1 MANLSFTS
9 LNYSDPQGAARTIKP
24 STFSMSPY
32 LNLSDNVYSY
42 DMHGS
47 FQGISSPVIDLT
59 LCEVLDQQKKVKRLV
74 KKERGND
81 SMEDCLP
88 RKKRESNPQKSE
100 LQKQTTQ
107 AENWETTLAAER
119 NKNTAPQ
126 KLSGDHSVDS
136 CAAGLVPGGKPRRKR
151 ARRLCIP
158 RLPRKSKVETTVIK
172 AETITVYNGGDDQTV
187 EEEMVKDKVEKT
199 KKSVNKSKGKGRGQ
213 TQPQPGDEREGEE
226 SIPWSGAA
234 VKSLKR

>member
-1 MANLSFTS
+1 
-9 LNYSDPQGAARTIKP
+9 
-24 STFSMSPY
+24 MSPY

-59 LCEVLDQQKKVKRLV
+59 LCEVLDQQKKVKRQF
-74 KKERGND
+74 KKERDDD
-81 SMEDCLP
+81 SLEDCLP
-88 RKKRESNPQKSE
+88 RKKKESNPQKSE
-100 LQKQTTQ
+100 PRKQTTQ
-107 AENWETTLAAER
+107 AGNWETTLAAET
-119 NKNTAPQ
+119 KQ

-158 RLPRKSKVETTVIK
+158 RLPRKSKVETTVIE
-172 AETITVYNGGDDQTV
+172 AETITVYNGEDDQTV
-187 EEEMVKDKVEKT
+187 EDEMVKNKVEKT
-199 KKSVNKSKGKGRGQ
+199 KNSVNKGKGKGRGQ
-213 TQPQPGDEREGEE
+213 TQSQPGDNTEGEE